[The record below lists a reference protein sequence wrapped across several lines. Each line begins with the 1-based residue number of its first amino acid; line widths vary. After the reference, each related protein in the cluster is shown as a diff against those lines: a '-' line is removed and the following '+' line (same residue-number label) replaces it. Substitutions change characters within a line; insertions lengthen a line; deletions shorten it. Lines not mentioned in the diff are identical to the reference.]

1 MKLELDLTPAEVEVL
16 QATLNHY
23 KHVASEDSLD
33 YLRGSQA
40 QVFHYNASE
49 VLRAIS
55 TEIVRQQGGP
65 SFSIEQQD
73 GETSELRSPYGIWN
87 RPNQQ
92 INDIRSAYIT
102 YPGLADVLAHN
113 GDIYRTDE
121 QREKYSNVPDHV
133 WSEQRGVLQIVAADM
148 GFSTALNRKDLSFAQ
163 LRQSDGVTPSERFG
177 QQRSISPDR
186 IRKALE
192 ARGMG
197 QDSTFVHEAS
207 NGIKLAIDQNDD
219 RVEVMRVYSDGDA
232 SWRYTSHKETPNG
245 FVPGISNQMSGEE
258 RDALME
264 ALTTLEQAKEIDDID
279 RYRRN
284 EAVLKAFAQGL
295 EQLKQD
301 SPDMVG
307 TGGGAKARIQHNLEV
322 LKRMNDELAGRGD
335 GELKELFDQADQ
347 IMENPIYGEQSQIGD
362 PAALEALID
371 GTQKGL
377 DEEDTQ
383 AFRMVFRDRSEPL
396 PSREIPAITIEDT
409 LPLGYEEEIAAEY
422 YDPDIDLDA
431 EPLPDAGS
439 VLDNEDRA
447 NVGLPPLPN
456 NGEIPQSMPT
466 TQEIAEEFGLDII
479 EPDYF
484 DDSPNPDEL
493 DYHSS
498 LVREASKQTDQ
509 GLAEPSPTDPGQSE
523 NFFQRAV
530 QGIKNVAKLGMPG
543 SPEVEQAIA
552 DEHQLSTPEVIKYKW
567 ELQRSEEQDSPA
579 NTLNFFQQVQNAA
592 LAHGSIDRGDVVSL
606 ELPDGHQIYAWQDSV
621 IISKEIDGK
630 PTILYEQDRRTCHL
644 PGNGETF
651 RDQLSLEVKAAI
663 SAEVQELDHRVLA
676 DNFGVDINRGPDQE
690 ISIFDMLSHPPG
702 SIDMDSMDAD
712 IPPLTTERHAENKAF
727 FDAIEKATLRQ
738 GELKEGFSKLDLG
751 DGLTA
756 LAVPGDVV
764 ISRQDSTG
772 NSSVLYEQ
780 SQDTSHL
787 SGSGE
792 TYMDKLPK
800 DYKTRII
807 EQVGD
812 LTLSQEASPVPGSK
826 EAQASSKKSP
836 VKAIPAKS
844 SDRKQQASRSPQ
856 QQRRSKQSRDAD
868 FGMGV

>member
-1 MKLELDLTPAEVEVL
+1 MKFELDLTAQEVEAL

-23 KHVASEDSLD
+23 KHVANEDSLD

-55 TEIVRQQGGP
+55 TEVVRQQGGP
-65 SFSIEQQD
+65 SFSIEQQG
-73 GETSELRSPYGIWN
+73 GETSRLRSPFGIWT
-87 RPNQQ
+87 RDNQQ

-102 YPGLADVLAHN
+102 YPGLADVLAHD
-113 GDIYRTDE
+113 GDMYRTDE
-121 QREKYSNVPDHV
+121 QREKYTDVPDHV

-148 GFSTALNRKDLSFAQ
+148 GFATELNRKDLSFAQ
-163 LRQSDGVTPSERFG
+163 LRQPDGVTPSERYG

-207 NGIKLAIDQNDD
+207 NGINLAIDQNDD
-219 RVEVMRVYSDGDA
+219 RVEVLRVGSNGDA

-264 ALTTLEQAKEIDDID
+264 ALTTLEQTKEIDDID
-279 RYRRN
+279 RYGRN
-284 EAVLKAFAQGL
+284 EVVLKTFTQGL

-301 SPDMVG
+301 SPGMIG
-307 TGGGAKARIQHNLEV
+307 PGGGAKARIEQNLEV
-322 LKRMNDELAGRGD
+322 LRRTNDELAGRGD
-335 GELKELFDQADQ
+335 GELKQLFDQADQ
-347 IMENPIYGEQSQIGD
+347 IMDKEVYRNGD
-362 PAALEALID
+362 DLTAE
-371 GTQKGL
+371 GM
-377 DEEDTQ
+377 EE
-383 AFRMVFRDRSEPL
+383 
-396 PSREIPAITIEDT
+396 PAITLEDT
-409 LPLGYEEEIAAEY
+409 LPLDYEEDLAPER
-422 YDPDIDLDA
+422 YDPDTDLDA

-439 VLDNEDRA
+439 VLDNEDWA

-456 NGEIPQSMPT
+456 NGEIPQTMPT
-466 TQEIAEEFGLDII
+466 AQEIADEFGLDIV
-479 EPDYF
+479 ESDYF
-484 DDSPNPDEL
+484 DDSPNPEEL
-493 DYHSS
+493 NHHSS
-498 LVREASKQTDQ
+498 LVRETSKQSEQ
-509 GLAEPSPTDPGQSE
+509 GLAESSPTNPDKSE
-523 NFFQRAV
+523 NFFQRAA
-530 QGIKNVAKLGMPG
+530 QGIKNVAKLAMPG
-543 SPEVEQAIA
+543 SPGVEQSIA
-552 DEHQLSTPEVIKYKW
+552 DEYELSMLDSIKYKW
-567 ELQRSEEQDSPA
+567 ELQRSEEKDSPA
-579 NTLNFFQQVQNAA
+579 NGLKQNANANFFESAQSAA
-592 LAHGSIDRGDVVSL
+592 LDHGSMDRGDVVSL
-606 ELPDGHQIYAWQDSV
+606 ELPDGHQIYTWQDSV
-621 IISKEIDGK
+621 IISKEINGE
-630 PTILYEQDRRTCHL
+630 PTILYEQERETCHL

-651 RDQLSLEVKAAI
+651 RDKLSLEVKATI
-663 SAEVQELDHRVLA
+663 TGEVQELDHRAFA
-676 DNFGVDINRGPDQE
+676 DNFGVDLDSEPDQE
-690 ISIFDMLSHPPG
+690 ISIFDMLSQSPG
-702 SIDMDSMDAD
+702 SIDMDGMDAD

-764 ISRQDSTG
+764 ISRLDSTG

-792 TYMDKLPK
+792 THMDKLPK
-800 DYKTRII
+800 DYKDRII
-807 EQVGD
+807 GQVNG
-812 LTLSQEASPVPGSK
+812 LTLSQEASPIPGSK

-836 VKAIPAKS
+836 VKTTSAKS
-844 SDRKQQASRSPQ
+844 SDGKHQPTF
-856 QQRRSKQSRDAD
+856 RRS
-868 FGMGV
+868 

>member
-1 MKLELDLTPAEVEVL
+1 MKLELDLTPAEVEAL

-23 KHVASEDSLD
+23 KHVANEDSLD

-49 VLRAIS
+49 VLGAIS
-55 TEIVRQQGGP
+55 TEIFRQQRGP
-65 SFSIEQQD
+65 SFSIEQQG
-73 GETSELRSPYGIWN
+73 GETSELRSPLGIWT
-87 RPNQQ
+87 RDNQQ

-102 YPGLADVLAHN
+102 YPGLADVLAHD
-113 GDIYRTDE
+113 GDMYRTDE
-121 QREKYSNVPDHV
+121 QREKYADVPDHV

-148 GFSTALNRKDLSFAQ
+148 GFATELNRKDLSFAQ
-163 LRQSDGVTPSERFG
+163 LRQPDGVTPSERYG

-207 NGIKLAIDQNDD
+207 NGINLTIDQNDD

-232 SWRYTSHKETPNG
+232 SRRYTSHKETPNG

-279 RYRRN
+279 RYGRN
-284 EAVLKAFAQGL
+284 EAVLKTFAQGI

-307 TGGGAKARIQHNLEV
+307 PSGGAKERIEQNLEV
-322 LKRMNDELAGRGD
+322 LRRTNDELAGRGD
-335 GELKELFDQADQ
+335 GELKELFDQADR
-347 IMENPIYGEQSQIGD
+347 IMDKPIYAETEQ
-362 PAALEALID
+362 
-371 GTQKGL
+371 
-377 DEEDTQ
+377 EE
-383 AFRMVFRDRSEPL
+383 S
-396 PSREIPAITIEDT
+396 
-409 LPLGYEEEIAAEY
+409 
-422 YDPDIDLDA
+422 
-431 EPLPDAGS
+431 
-439 VLDNEDRA
+439 
-447 NVGLPPLPN
+447 
-456 NGEIPQSMPT
+456 
-466 TQEIAEEFGLDII
+466 
-479 EPDYF
+479 
-484 DDSPNPDEL
+484 
-493 DYHSS
+493 
-498 LVREASKQTDQ
+498 
-509 GLAEPSPTDPGQSE
+509 
-523 NFFQRAV
+523 FFQKAA
-530 QGIKNVAKLGMPG
+530 QGIKNVAKLAMPG
-543 SPEVEQAIA
+543 SPEVEQSIA
-552 DEHQLSTPEVIKYKW
+552 DEYELSMLDSIKYKW
-567 ELQRSEEQDSPA
+567 ELQRSEEKDSPA
-579 NTLNFFQQVQNAA
+579 NGLDQNANANFFELAQSAA
-592 LAHGSIDRGDVVSL
+592 LDHGSIDRGDVVSL
-606 ELPDGHQIYAWQDSV
+606 ELPDGHQLYTWQDSV
-621 IISKEIDGK
+621 IISKEINSR
-630 PTILYEQDRRTCHL
+630 PTILYEQERETCHL

-651 RDQLSLEVKAAI
+651 RDKLSLEVKAAI
-663 SAEVQELDHRVLA
+663 TGEVQGLDNRSLA
-676 DNFGVDINRGPDQE
+676 DNFGVDLDNEPDQE
-690 ISIFDMLSHPPG
+690 ISIFDMLSQSPG

-764 ISRQDSTG
+764 ISRQDDTG

-792 TYMDKLPK
+792 THMDKLPK
-800 DYKTRII
+800 DYKDRII
-807 EQVGD
+807 GQVNG
-812 LTLSQEASPVPGSK
+812 LTLSQEASPIPGSK

-836 VKAIPAKS
+836 VKTTSAKSKESKTMSTQEPAK
-844 SDRKQQASRSPQ
+844 
-856 QQRRSKQSRDAD
+856 QRRSKPSRDSD
-868 FGMGV
+868 FGIGF